1 MSSPAVLNGL
11 AKPSARSIYE
21 QRKRYSNFV
30 MADVS
35 QYQVNHLVTFTIDE
49 DDDVHTVEDAIRK
62 LSAMDTKGKIWT
74 QEMLLQVSSNSVK
87 LLDVESKEEL
97 ENYLLTAIKRC
108 DTVVPERRSHSLLL
122 LVCQDTYQPNPD
134 VHFFQCQQVG
144 AELIKED
151 IGTAVSDLKSGEKAK
166 RPEALRLNKEVIEQ
180 NSIPSRLSP
189 MVAPGTGPFSYSPY
203 TQRRT
208 LVAQTTDPQVILE
221 RDASRRPPV
230 YAAVTGKSQQSVQSP
245 QTTPSG
251 MLQTDQSPETP
262 RRTQDNQ
269 QLEQSQQSAQKPQ
282 VTPSGTLQKD
292 QSPGSPRR
300 MQDNQQLEQSQERV
314 SQQSAQKPQVTP
326 SGTLQRDQSPGS
338 PRRAQDSQ
346 QLEQSR
352 ERVSQQLVQK
362 PQVTPSGTLQRD
374 QSPGSPRR
382 TQDSQQLEQSRERV
396 SQQLAQKP
404 QVTPN
409 GTLQRDQSPR
419 SPRKTQ
425 DSQQLEQ
432 RRDGVSPDQMIV
444 DGISQEAISLRAE
457 RDVDIL
463 NHTFDDIENF
473 IGKLHK
479 SSEAYKVLDQRKK
492 SRRTKKKEAGEG
504 LLTLRAKPPT
514 IYEYT
519 DVLQKFKYCFSLL
532 AKLKNNITNPS
543 SVELVHFLFGPLKT
557 TVESSG
563 GVELAADIRSP
574 MLTKEAVSL
583 LRENLNEQEM
593 GLWMSLGPNWT
604 KPRVEFPRDYAEPY
618 VPGFRSG
625 WQPPQEDSNGQPW
638 EDPVELQHRH
648 EELRSQQSAPQVLQ
662 PASDPT
668 INGHGD
674 THHKCVS
681 CTYDF
686 VARNSNELSVLQGE
700 ILEVID
706 DSKKWWKV
714 QNRYGQLGY
723 VPYNILTP
731 VTTEE
736 PEQLKVN
743 PDDAESTGQQ
753 VKKNPPPIPPKKPVN
768 MKPHVQWESSET
780 LNRDSISEKDK
791 LNQINIMNEELLIR
805 LANGRTA
812 PQKTF
817 SVQRTLDTSIPLS
830 DESGPAEVKAWL
842 EAKGFNSLT
851 VNSFGVLNGA
861 QLFSLQ
867 KDEFK
872 AVSPEEGAR
881 VYSQVM
887 VQKSFLEDS
896 RKISELEA
904 VMEKQKKK
912 VDSEMEE

>member
-1 MSSPAVLNGL
+1 MSSPAVSLNGV
-11 AKPSARSIYE
+11 AKPSAQSIYA

-35 QYQVNHLVTFTIDE
+35 QYQVNHLVSLTIDE

-62 LSAMDTKGKIWT
+62 LSAIDAKGKIWT
-74 QEMLLQVSSNSVK
+74 QEMLLQVSGSSVK
-87 LLDVESKEEL
+87 LLDVETKEEL
-97 ENYLLTAIKRC
+97 ENYQLTAIKRC
-108 DTVVPERRSHSLLL
+108 DTVVPERHSHSLLL

-151 IGTAVSDLKSGEKAK
+151 IGSAVSDFKNGEKVK

-180 NSIPSRLSP
+180 NSVPSRLSP
-189 MVAPGTGPFSYSPY
+189 MLVPGTVPFSYSPY

-208 LVAQTTDPQVILE
+208 LVAQSTDPQAILE
-221 RDASRRPPV
+221 RDALRRPPV
-230 YAAVTGKSQQSVQSP
+230 YATIGAKSQQSE
-245 QTTPSG
+245 QT
-251 MLQTDQSPETP
+251 
-262 RRTQDNQ
+262 
-269 QLEQSQQSAQKPQ
+269 PQ
-282 VTPSGTLQKD
+282 VAVSGTLQT
-292 QSPGSPRR
+292 
-300 MQDNQQLEQSQERV
+300 EQ
-314 SQQSAQKPQVTP
+314 TP
-326 SGTLQRDQSPGS
+326 AS
-338 PRRAQDSQ
+338 PRRAQNSH
-346 QLEQSR
+346 
-352 ERVSQQLVQK
+352 
-362 PQVTPSGTLQRD
+362 
-374 QSPGSPRR
+374 
-382 TQDSQQLEQSRERV
+382 
-396 SQQLAQKP
+396 
-404 QVTPN
+404 
-409 GTLQRDQSPR
+409 
-419 SPRKTQ
+419 
-425 DSQQLEQ
+425 QLEQ
-432 RRDGVSPDQMIV
+432 RQEEVNLDQTTVDGVS
-444 DGISQEAISLRAE
+444 QEVISLRAE
-457 RDVDIL
+457 HDVDIL

-479 SSEAYKVLDQRKK
+479 SSEAHKILAHRDK
-492 SRRTKKKEAGEG
+492 SRRSKTKAAGEG
-504 LLTLRAKPPT
+504 LLTLRAKPPS

-519 DVLQKFKYCFSLL
+519 DILQKFKYCFSLL
-532 AKLKNNITNPS
+532 ARLKNNITNPS
-543 SVELVHFLFGPLKT
+543 SVELVHFLFGPLKM
-557 TVESSG
+557 TVETSG
-563 GVELAADIRSP
+563 GVEMAADIKNP

-618 VPGFRSG
+618 IPSFRSG
-625 WQPPQEDSNGQPW
+625 WQPPQEDSNGQRW

-648 EELRSQQSAPQVLQ
+648 EELRSQQSAPQILQ
-662 PASDPT
+662 PAPALT
-668 INGHGD
+668 INGHGE
-674 THHKCVS
+674 TPRKCVS

-700 ILEVID
+700 VLEVID

-714 QNRYGQLGY
+714 QNHYGQLGY

-731 VTTEE
+731 HTSEE
-736 PEQLKVN
+736 TEQLKVKPN
-743 PDDAESTGQQ
+743 DAESTSQQ
-753 VKKNPPPIPPKKPVN
+753 VKKNPPPTPPKKPVN
-768 MKPHVQWESSET
+768 VKSHVRWDSSET
-780 LNRDSISEKDK
+780 LNRDTISEKDK
-791 LNQINIMNEELLIR
+791 YNQINVMNEELLLR

-817 SVQRTLDTSIPLS
+817 SIQRTLDTAVPLS
-830 DESGPAEVKAWL
+830 DESSPAEVKAWL
-842 EAKGFNSLT
+842 QAKGFSSLT

-872 AVSPEEGAR
+872 AVSPDEGAR